1 MIRQRLTPAWFALAI
16 APLLSLGGMVVA
28 QASNVP
34 TQSCSYDP
42 ASGRNNPLGDR
53 AAITINEINGD
64 TIFTY
69 QEIPTRSDRG
79 PAVVVV
85 APKREITLEN
95 TSLEAAKQVLL
106 ENPEYYND
114 LIGYPSA
121 NGFATVNNSL
131 TCWSNDIAGEAPP
144 EQAALPVRQVPATSA
159 PIAPRD
165 VPDNPAVAPAVEDIN
180 NPRLLEEAAPASAAT
195 APGTQA
201 PVTPAPVTPAP
212 VTQAPATTTAPA
224 TPAPATPVAAASP
237 RQNPINIAQLPDGN
251 YRLWNG
257 QAQGATVSD
266 DQLLEAGGALF
277 IFNKTGDR
285 ITGNFAYID
294 SDSSYCVFGQGNN
307 STVSGFAYPYTD
319 EAMDLGETFR
329 NLGPTEIL
337 RVRRTRVVNNQ
348 PFYSSA
354 LLDLS
359 SFQPINLGPV
369 LPPTSCQS

>member
-16 APLLSLGGMVVA
+16 APLMSVGVMGVA
-28 QASNVP
+28 QASNLP

-42 ASGRNNPLGDR
+42 ASGKSNPLGDR

-64 TIFTY
+64 TTFTY
-69 QEIPTRSDRG
+69 QEIPSRSNRG
-79 PAVVVV
+79 PSVVVV
-85 APKREITLEN
+85 SPKREITLEN
-95 TSLEAAKQVLL
+95 TGLDAAKRVLL
-106 ENPEYYND
+106 ENPEFYND

-121 NGFATVNNSL
+121 SGFSTVNNSL
-131 TCWSNDIAGEAPP
+131 SCWSNDVAGEAPP
-144 EQAALPVRQVPATSA
+144 AQAALPARQVPATSA

-165 VPDNPAVAPAVEDIN
+165 VPENPAVAPAVTPAAAVENTGTPKLIDT
-180 NPRLLEEAAPASAAT
+180 PAAPPVATAPAAAPAAT
-195 APGTQA
+195 APTSAA
-201 PVTPAPVTPAP
+201 PA
-212 VTQAPATTTAPA
+212 TQAPAST
-224 TPAPATPVAAASP
+224 VAAASP

-257 QAQGATVSD
+257 KAQGETVSD
-266 DQLLEAGGALF
+266 EQLLKDGGALF

-319 EAMDLGETFR
+319 EALDLGEDFR
-329 NLGPTEIL
+329 NLGPAEFL
-337 RVRRTRVVNNQ
+337 RVRRTRVVNDQ

-359 SFQPINLGPV
+359 TFSKINLGPV
-369 LPPTSCQS
+369 LPPSSCQS

>member
-16 APLLSLGGMVVA
+16 APLLSMGVMVVA

-34 TQSCSYDP
+34 TQSCSFDP
-42 ASGRNNPLGDR
+42 ASGKSNPLGDR

-64 TIFTY
+64 TTFTY
-69 QEIPTRSDRG
+69 QEIPSRSNRG
-79 PAVVVV
+79 PSVVVV
-85 APKREITLEN
+85 SPKREITLEN
-95 TSLEAAKQVLL
+95 TGLDAAKQVLL

-121 NGFATVNNSL
+121 NGFGSVNNSL
-131 TCWSNDIAGEAPP
+131 SCWSNDIAGEKPP
-144 EQAALPVRQVPATSA
+144 EQAALPPRQVPATST

-165 VPDNPAVAPAVEDIN
+165 VPENPAVAPANGGVEDTGTPKLID
-180 NPRLLEEAAPASAAT
+180 PSAPSVTAPAVT
-195 APGTQA
+195 V
-201 PVTPAPVTPAP
+201 PVP
-212 VTQAPATTTAPA
+212 QAPATTVA
-224 TPAPATPVAAASP
+224 TASP
-237 RQNPINIAQLPDGN
+237 RQNPIDVAKLPDGN

-257 QAQGATVSD
+257 QVQGETVSD
-266 DQLLEAGGALF
+266 EQLLKDGGALF

-319 EAMDLGETFR
+319 EALDLGEDFR
-329 NLGPTEIL
+329 NLGPSDFL
-337 RVRRTRVVNNQ
+337 RVRRTRVVNNK

-359 SFQPINLGPV
+359 TFSKINLGPV
-369 LPPTSCQS
+369 LPPSSCQS

>member
-1 MIRQRLTPAWFALAI
+1 MLSQRLTPAWFALAI
-16 APLLSLGGMVVA
+16 APLLSMGAIGMA

-34 TQSCSYDP
+34 TQSCSFDP
-42 ASGRNNPLGDR
+42 ASGKSNPLGDR

-64 TIFTY
+64 TTFTY
-69 QEIPTRSDRG
+69 QEIPSRSNRG
-79 PAVVVV
+79 PSVVVV
-85 APKREITLEN
+85 SPKREITLEN
-95 TSLEAAKQVLL
+95 TGLDAAKRVLL

-121 NGFATVNNSL
+121 NGFGTVNNSL
-131 TCWSNDIAGEAPP
+131 SCWSNDIAGEAPP

-165 VPDNPAVAPAVEDIN
+165 VPSNPAVAPANGGVEDTGT
-180 NPRLLEEAAPASAAT
+180 PTLVTDPVGAPTAAT
-195 APGTQA
+195 PAA
-201 PVTPAPVTPAP
+201 ATPA
-212 VTQAPATTTAPA
+212 TTAPA
-224 TPAPATPVAAASP
+224 TTAPATTVATSSP

-257 QAQGATVSD
+257 KAQGETVSD
-266 DQLLEAGGALF
+266 EQLLKDGGALF

-294 SDSSYCVFGQGNN
+294 SDSSHCVFGQGNN

-319 EAMDLGETFR
+319 EALDLGEDFR
-329 NLGPTEIL
+329 SLGSSDFL
-337 RVRRTRVVNNQ
+337 RVRRTRVVNDK

-359 SFQPINLGPV
+359 TFSKINLGPV
-369 LPPTSCQS
+369 LPPSSCQS